1 MAPDSASVA
10 LRISSPARHPHMSG
24 MIWKTVRLELAPTA
38 KFPRGS
44 AGRAFL
50 LNVPIDKNGCIDR
63 AAIENNPARA
73 TVRRFWASEP
83 DSFGLIEAF
92 EGSWTL
98 QCRQNGREFET
109 FFLEGTPLSLN
120 ARVNV
125 RSAEGTELPFR
136 VASIRSLGTRPRL
149 P

>member
-1 MAPDSASVA
+1 MSPDSASVA
-10 LRISSPARHPHMSG
+10 LRISSRARHPHMLA
-24 MIWKTVRLELAPTA
+24 MHWKTVRLELAPTA

-50 LNVPIDKNGCIDR
+50 MNVPIDKNGCIDR
-63 AAIENNPARA
+63 AAVENDPARA
-73 TVRRFWASEP
+73 TVRRYWASEP

-92 EGSWTL
+92 EGSWAL
-98 QCRQNGREFET
+98 QCRPNGRNAET
-109 FFLEGTPLSLN
+109 FLLEGTPLSLN

-125 RSAEGTELPFR
+125 RNAEGTELPFR
-136 VASIRSLGTRPRL
+136 VASIRSLGARPRV